1 MKTLRKQLINWLFE
15 VSNTIYTRLYKNHEP
30 WGISRKELLTY
41 SKDSLGFYLGLFLDK
56 NNFELIPK
64 VERHDCY
71 HVLTGYSTKVEDEI
85 ALQYLSLGNGK
96 KSPYLYG
103 AVILGTMILPDY
115 LSYYIKSYHIGKQA
129 NVFHSL
135 DFKPLLKTNLE
146 EFRQVIFSKKQIQ
159 TIKKTH
165 YEYI

>member
-1 MKTLRKQLINWLFE
+1 MKKLRKQLINWLFAI
-15 VSNTIYTRLYKNHEP
+15 SSKIYTRIYKNHEP
-30 WGISRKELLTY
+30 WKITKNELLSY
-41 SKDSLGFYLGLFLDK
+41 SKESLGYSLGLFLKK

-96 KSPYLYG
+96 RSPYLFG
-103 AVILGTMILPDY
+103 AIILGSIILPDY
-115 LSYYIKSYHIGKQA
+115 LNYYLKSFKIGKQA

-135 DFKPLLKTNLE
+135 DFKPLLKANIE
-146 EFRQVIFSKKQIQ
+146 ELRKGIFSKKHIQ
-159 TIKKTH
+159 TIKNTI
-165 YEYI
+165 YE